1 MTRKKRM
8 CKRLWSMLI
17 IVALLMANV
26 CGDFRTLRVEAEIA
40 NPNINYVN
48 NSSYASVHDPVIL
61 QENGTYYMYSTG
73 IIGHGVELRTST
85 DMVSWNY
92 VSSFATQHDDELK
105 TSEVMAATGNGMTN
119 IWAPDVVKVGDEY
132 WMFYSCSASG
142 SRNSC
147 IALAKASNP
156 QGPFTY
162 DGIVIQTSNSTASNM
177 NAIDACIEYDQEGR
191 MWMAYGSFFGGI
203 RVVELNATTGYRKSQ
218 TDEGTLI
225 ASRPYSIDNGSLEGP
240 IIRYHDGYYYL
251 FVSYDNLFGVERGGG
266 GSYHVRVG
274 RSTTIN
280 GTYVDQD
287 GVSMI
292 QAAETTGYKLTANY
306 KFNNATGWWAVGHCD
321 IFEDT
326 NGKWQYVSHA
336 RVNGNQN
343 APYSYIHQ
351 LLWNKDGWPIISPE
365 PYVGETIKSMTVAD
379 AAGKYERIAFHDN
392 KETLANTLTSV
403 EMNLNSDYSATI
415 EGVAGTGTWN
425 FTGDNTVTVTI
436 GDLKE
441 VYTLM
446 EGWDAENNK
455 STMVLTGNDMSGT
468 NTGLQRWGKR
478 IEVYDAPGYTVT
490 VNANNNSYGTVS
502 GGQTVNAGESVTVTA
517 NASVGYNFVH
527 WVDENDTVV
536 STNATYTYQP
546 TGNDDLTA
554 MFSNESKPVIT
565 VVTNN
570 SEYGTVSGGNTVNV
584 GEKITIVATPKGLG
598 RFVSWKNSKG
608 QIISKEE
615 TFTTRVYES
624 DTITAYFEA
633 ISDYYVADYMTDGT
647 SFSDALDTTGQTK
660 AYLDGE
666 AEVTNETVVVKGTA
680 GDATPKDYVRMVN
693 PFKNSE
699 ENAVSLVAYMSIHE
713 NEEYDYK
720 TLYTFYTDVG
730 FLTITANGGIHF
742 NDWSGNYFDDD
753 SQTWT
758 PDGEQHLYSLVVT
771 KNSISVYEDSTLINK
786 YNCAS
791 NVLSFIKSC
800 EYVSLGTGNDTYT
813 DEYGGWA
820 WGNANTATSELLF
833 VEAEIGE
840 HEFGSMIY
848 GGEPCI
854 VSAITDGN
862 GTVTSPQE
870 DVNAGKTA
878 TVTAM
883 ANIGY
888 KFAYW
893 TDEQGNKVSTNAIYT
908 FKVTRDITLQANFLP
923 ESSFVDISVNTE
935 DVVKGTVTGSINDV
949 IIGNDVTI
957 KATPTTYYKFVGW
970 RLNGEIVSTDAVY
983 TFKAKADASY
993 TAVFELDTDKI
1004 STTSFLPQS
1013 DDRLLAYYPFNESL
1027 TNVKTGQNAGT
1038 VSAGGTGVASAANY
1052 NKYEN
1057 YTVNGVMKTSV
1068 NLQVGTYGYELAK
1081 NANVP
1086 NSTEDYTIS
1095 FWMKTNNMNMAN
1107 ASVMHLCNFETG
1119 DKLSIAMNSTAF
1131 SNNCIQTISKVDGA
1145 TTNKSSTVV
1154 ASSGTW
1160 MNIILTV
1167 DSGTGTLYINGNKS
1181 ITDISVG
1188 DIFTSSNYAMYTGV
1202 TDDAM
1207 VQYFYTALDE
1217 VYLYNGALSESEIAI
1232 LANSGNYN
1240 NGDFVT
1246 ARITISS
1253 NIQSAGT
1260 LYGAGD
1266 VIIGNEA
1273 TVIARPNAGYRF
1285 INWTTQAGI
1294 VLTNTEVY
1302 NFSPSGDITLVAVFE
1317 EEGGGG
1323 PEATPTPTPVVTPTP
1338 EPVVTPTPEPVVTPT
1353 PTPVVTPTPTP
1364 VVTPTPEPV
1373 VTPTP
1378 EPVVTPTPTPVVTPT
1393 PNKQTLTAEQ
1403 QQLLLVTVNEKNVE
1417 KLIKGTNTD
1426 KGDPK
1431 GSLFAKLQ
1439 LKATGKK
1446 KSVKLSWKKVKNADG
1461 YIIYGSACGSKMKKL
1476 KTITKGTVNK
1486 WTNKKLKKGKF
1497 YKYIIVAYY
1506 NVAGEKRIAYTS
1518 KSVHAITSGGKYG
1531 NPKKVN
1537 AKKSLKLKK
1546 GKKKKIGAKLICK
1559 KKTKTHISKFRYE
1572 SSNAKIVTVNKKGK
1586 IKALKKGKCYI
1597 YVYAQNGFFKKIK
1610 ITVK

>member
-1 MTRKKRM
+1 M
-8 CKRLWSMLI
+8 
-17 IVALLMANV
+17 
-26 CGDFRTLRVEAEIA
+26 G
-40 NPNINYVN
+40 
-48 NSSYASVHDPVIL
+48 
-61 QENGTYYMYSTG
+61 
-73 IIGHGVELRTST
+73 
-85 DMVSWNY
+85 
-92 VSSFATQHDDELK
+92 
-105 TSEVMAATGNGMTN
+105 
-119 IWAPDVVKVGDEY
+119 
-132 WMFYSCSASG
+132 
-142 SRNSC
+142 
-147 IALAKASNP
+147 
-156 QGPFTY
+156 
-162 DGIVIQTSNSTASNM
+162 
-177 NAIDACIEYDQEGR
+177 
-191 MWMAYGSFFGGI
+191 
-203 RVVELNATTGYRKSQ
+203 
-218 TDEGTLI
+218 
-225 ASRPYSIDNGSLEGP
+225 
-240 IIRYHDGYYYL
+240 
-251 FVSYDNLFGVERGGG
+251 
-266 GSYHVRVG
+266 
-274 RSTTIN
+274 
-280 GTYVDQD
+280 
-287 GVSMI
+287 
-292 QAAETTGYKLTANY
+292 
-306 KFNNATGWWAVGHCD
+306 
-321 IFEDT
+321 
-326 NGKWQYVSHA
+326 
-336 RVNGNQN
+336 
-343 APYSYIHQ
+343 
-351 LLWNKDGWPIISPE
+351 
-365 PYVGETIKSMTVAD
+365 
-379 AAGKYERIAFHDN
+379 
-392 KETLANTLTSV
+392 
-403 EMNLNSDYSATI
+403 
-415 EGVAGTGTWN
+415 
-425 FTGDNTVTVTI
+425 
-436 GDLKE
+436 
-441 VYTLM
+441 
-446 EGWDAENNK
+446 
-455 STMVLTGNDMSGT
+455 
-468 NTGLQRWGKR
+468 
-478 IEVYDAPGYTVT
+478 
-490 VNANNNSYGTVS
+490 
-502 GGQTVNAGESVTVTA
+502 
-517 NASVGYNFVH
+517 
-527 WVDENDTVV
+527 DENDTVV

-1338 EPVVTPTPEPVVTPT
+1338 EPVVTPTPT
-1353 PTPVVTPTPTP
+1353 
-1364 VVTPTPEPV
+1364 
-1373 VTPTP
+1373 
-1378 EPVVTPTPTPVVTPT
+1378 PVVTPTPTPVVTPT

-1546 GKKKKIGAKLICK
+1546 GKKKKISAKLICK

>member
-1 MTRKKRM
+1 M
-8 CKRLWSMLI
+8 
-17 IVALLMANV
+17 
-26 CGDFRTLRVEAEIA
+26 G
-40 NPNINYVN
+40 
-48 NSSYASVHDPVIL
+48 
-61 QENGTYYMYSTG
+61 
-73 IIGHGVELRTST
+73 
-85 DMVSWNY
+85 
-92 VSSFATQHDDELK
+92 
-105 TSEVMAATGNGMTN
+105 
-119 IWAPDVVKVGDEY
+119 
-132 WMFYSCSASG
+132 
-142 SRNSC
+142 
-147 IALAKASNP
+147 
-156 QGPFTY
+156 
-162 DGIVIQTSNSTASNM
+162 
-177 NAIDACIEYDQEGR
+177 
-191 MWMAYGSFFGGI
+191 
-203 RVVELNATTGYRKSQ
+203 
-218 TDEGTLI
+218 
-225 ASRPYSIDNGSLEGP
+225 
-240 IIRYHDGYYYL
+240 
-251 FVSYDNLFGVERGGG
+251 
-266 GSYHVRVG
+266 
-274 RSTTIN
+274 
-280 GTYVDQD
+280 
-287 GVSMI
+287 
-292 QAAETTGYKLTANY
+292 
-306 KFNNATGWWAVGHCD
+306 
-321 IFEDT
+321 
-326 NGKWQYVSHA
+326 
-336 RVNGNQN
+336 
-343 APYSYIHQ
+343 
-351 LLWNKDGWPIISPE
+351 
-365 PYVGETIKSMTVAD
+365 
-379 AAGKYERIAFHDN
+379 
-392 KETLANTLTSV
+392 
-403 EMNLNSDYSATI
+403 
-415 EGVAGTGTWN
+415 
-425 FTGDNTVTVTI
+425 
-436 GDLKE
+436 
-441 VYTLM
+441 
-446 EGWDAENNK
+446 
-455 STMVLTGNDMSGT
+455 
-468 NTGLQRWGKR
+468 
-478 IEVYDAPGYTVT
+478 
-490 VNANNNSYGTVS
+490 
-502 GGQTVNAGESVTVTA
+502 
-517 NASVGYNFVH
+517 
-527 WVDENDTVV
+527 DENDTVV

-1338 EPVVTPTPEPVVTPT
+1338 
-1353 PTPVVTPTPTP
+1353 
-1364 VVTPTPEPV
+1364 
-1373 VTPTP
+1373 
-1378 EPVVTPTPTPVVTPT
+1378 TPVVTPT
-1393 PNKQTLTAEQ
+1393 PNQQKKPAANHQQKKETHKQTLTAEQ

-1546 GKKKKIGAKLICK
+1546 GKKKKIRAKLICK

>member
-1 MTRKKRM
+1 
-8 CKRLWSMLI
+8 
-17 IVALLMANV
+17 
-26 CGDFRTLRVEAEIA
+26 
-40 NPNINYVN
+40 
-48 NSSYASVHDPVIL
+48 
-61 QENGTYYMYSTG
+61 
-73 IIGHGVELRTST
+73 
-85 DMVSWNY
+85 
-92 VSSFATQHDDELK
+92 
-105 TSEVMAATGNGMTN
+105 
-119 IWAPDVVKVGDEY
+119 
-132 WMFYSCSASG
+132 
-142 SRNSC
+142 
-147 IALAKASNP
+147 
-156 QGPFTY
+156 
-162 DGIVIQTSNSTASNM
+162 
-177 NAIDACIEYDQEGR
+177 
-191 MWMAYGSFFGGI
+191 
-203 RVVELNATTGYRKSQ
+203 
-218 TDEGTLI
+218 
-225 ASRPYSIDNGSLEGP
+225 
-240 IIRYHDGYYYL
+240 
-251 FVSYDNLFGVERGGG
+251 
-266 GSYHVRVG
+266 
-274 RSTTIN
+274 
-280 GTYVDQD
+280 
-287 GVSMI
+287 
-292 QAAETTGYKLTANY
+292 
-306 KFNNATGWWAVGHCD
+306 
-321 IFEDT
+321 
-326 NGKWQYVSHA
+326 
-336 RVNGNQN
+336 
-343 APYSYIHQ
+343 
-351 LLWNKDGWPIISPE
+351 
-365 PYVGETIKSMTVAD
+365 
-379 AAGKYERIAFHDN
+379 
-392 KETLANTLTSV
+392 
-403 EMNLNSDYSATI
+403 
-415 EGVAGTGTWN
+415 
-425 FTGDNTVTVTI
+425 
-436 GDLKE
+436 
-441 VYTLM
+441 
-446 EGWDAENNK
+446 
-455 STMVLTGNDMSGT
+455 
-468 NTGLQRWGKR
+468 
-478 IEVYDAPGYTVT
+478 
-490 VNANNNSYGTVS
+490 
-502 GGQTVNAGESVTVTA
+502 
-517 NASVGYNFVH
+517 
-527 WVDENDTVV
+527 
-536 STNATYTYQP
+536 
-546 TGNDDLTA
+546 
-554 MFSNESKPVIT
+554 
-565 VVTNN
+565 
-570 SEYGTVSGGNTVNV
+570 
-584 GEKITIVATPKGLG
+584 
-598 RFVSWKNSKG
+598 
-608 QIISKEE
+608 
-615 TFTTRVYES
+615 
-624 DTITAYFEA
+624 
-633 ISDYYVADYMTDGT
+633 
-647 SFSDALDTTGQTK
+647 
-660 AYLDGE
+660 
-666 AEVTNETVVVKGTA
+666 
-680 GDATPKDYVRMVN
+680 
-693 PFKNSE
+693 
-699 ENAVSLVAYMSIHE
+699 
-713 NEEYDYK
+713 
-720 TLYTFYTDVG
+720 
-730 FLTITANGGIHF
+730 
-742 NDWSGNYFDDD
+742 
-753 SQTWT
+753 
-758 PDGEQHLYSLVVT
+758 
-771 KNSISVYEDSTLINK
+771 
-786 YNCAS
+786 
-791 NVLSFIKSC
+791 
-800 EYVSLGTGNDTYT
+800 
-813 DEYGGWA
+813 
-820 WGNANTATSELLF
+820 
-833 VEAEIGE
+833 
-840 HEFGSMIY
+840 MIY

-1338 EPVVTPTPEPVVTPT
+1338 EP
-1353 PTPVVTPTPTP
+1353 
-1364 VVTPTPEPV
+1364 
-1373 VTPTP
+1373 
-1378 EPVVTPTPTPVVTPT
+1378 T

-1546 GKKKKIGAKLICK
+1546 GKKKKISAKLIC

-1586 IKALKKGKCYI
+1586 IKALKKEKCYI